1 MQPEIIQALWTR
13 LINKIVFVFINH
25 SRKCT
30 VFLRRYKDTRKII
43 LHTLP
48 VVLTVVFLIIA
59 YCFCRCVCR
68 KTRAREGT
76 DKDEAK
82 FRRKRKDIADK
93 HKEREKERQEKYAQI
108 KKKYIKRTEAV

>member
-1 MQPEIIQALWTR
+1 MAFYWSLSSPLVLAFFL
-13 LINKIVFVFINH
+13 VFIH
-25 SRKCT
+25 LWPCT
-30 VFLRRYKDTRKII
+30 AAADTRKII

-108 KKKYIKRTEAV
+108 KKKYIKRGTEAV